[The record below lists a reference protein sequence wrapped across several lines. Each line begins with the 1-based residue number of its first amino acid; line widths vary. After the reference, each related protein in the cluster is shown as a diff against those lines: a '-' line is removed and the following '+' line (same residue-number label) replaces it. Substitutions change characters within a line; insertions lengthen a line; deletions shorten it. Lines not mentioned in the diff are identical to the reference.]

1 MPWATAW
8 AARCWPSPRPRWP
21 AAAATPP
28 KPLPPLASLTL
39 LAAQTDFSEP
49 GELGLFI
56 DESQVG
62 YLDEITRGQGFLS
75 GRQMAGSFQFLHSR
89 DLVWTRRM
97 REYLMGEREA
107 MSDLMAWNA
116 DTTRM
121 PARMHHEYL
130 TSLYLHNA
138 LAAWR
143 LPGRTARPVSLADL
157 RTPVFVVG
165 TERDHVSPWR
175 SVYKLHHLCD
185 SRSHLRAG
193 QRRAQRRHRQRTR
206 PCRPHYRMAT
216 GRRTATASS
225 PRLPSRPTARM
236 DTQGSLAGP
245 FGGRFGG
252 PLMVTLDVVQA
263 QHADRAAVE
272 GRQQRRLQ
280 ALLKSARERVP
291 RYRQLLQGVDL
302 ERLALEQ
309 LPRSDKSM
317 LMADFEGHLSDPTL
331 RLDGLRRFCADPAQ
345 IGLRFDRRCWAWE
358 SSGSSGVPALYV
370 QDSDAMTVYDA
381 LEACRRHPSQV
392 WRRWLDP
399 WYLGER
405 FAFVGATGGHFA
417 SVVSVQRLRR
427 MHPSL
432 QTGWRCFS
440 LLEPMPALCA
450 ALDDFAPTLLATYPT
465 AAVALAE
472 QVRSGRLQ
480 HCRPREVWTG
490 GEALTPAMRSRIESA
505 FGCEVRQ
512 SYGASEFLPI
522 AWECRA
528 QGLHVN
534 ADWVILEPVDAQG
547 RRVPPGR
554 RSHTTLL
561 TNLANHLQPLVRFD
575 IGDRIVLDERPC
587 RCGSAL
593 PLVRVEGRCD
603 DAIVLPM
610 APTAPH
616 RHPAAAGA
624 DHGAR
629 GPRRPVRLRTAPGR
643 RAPLAV
649 GHRPRGRVGTGR
661 APPLPSGAD
670 DLPARTGRR
679 AAESGTAPP
688 EGLAASGTRRACRKM
703 QARVCSA
710 VTRSAPTVPPQGSAP
725 GLCHRPASAGQAAR
739 AQPDIPRRILS
750 TCRRASPSSL
760 PRSRPGMRPCDST
773 GRPPTNRWRSR
784 PAPPAATGPISG
796 SCRPA

>member
-1 MPWATAW
+1 
-8 AARCWPSPRPRWP
+8 
-21 AAAATPP
+21 
-28 KPLPPLASLTL
+28 
-39 LAAQTDFSEP
+39 
-49 GELGLFI
+49 
-56 DESQVG
+56 
-62 YLDEITRGQGFLS
+62 
-75 GRQMAGSFQFLHSR
+75 
-89 DLVWTRRM
+89 
-97 REYLMGEREA
+97 
-107 MSDLMAWNA
+107 
-116 DTTRM
+116 
-121 PARMHHEYL
+121 
-130 TSLYLHNA
+130 
-138 LAAWR
+138 
-143 LPGRTARPVSLADL
+143 
-157 RTPVFVVG
+157 
-165 TERDHVSPWR
+165 
-175 SVYKLHHLCD
+175 
-185 SRSHLRAG
+185 
-193 QRRAQRRHRQRTR
+193 
-206 PCRPHYRMAT
+206 
-216 GRRTATASS
+216 
-225 PRLPSRPTARM
+225 M
-236 DTQGSLAGP
+236 DTQGSLAGL

-331 RLDGLRRFCADPAQ
+331 RLDGLRSFCADPAQ

-603 DAIVLPM
+603 DVLTM
-610 APTAPH
+610 
-616 RHPAAAGA
+616 AGA
-624 DHGAR
+624 GAASVHLLPLALTTVLEDHAGLFDFELRQADAH
-629 GPRRPVRLRTAPGR
+629 RLRLGIGPG
-643 RAPLAV
+643 
-649 GHRPRGRVGTGR
+649 
-661 APPLPSGAD
+661 
-670 DLPARTGRR
+670 
-679 AAESGTAPP
+679 
-688 EGLAASGTRRACRKM
+688 AASGPAALRRYRQVLTTFLREQGVERPSLGLHRLKDSPL
-703 QARVCSA
+703 QAR
-710 VTRSAPTVPPQGSAP
+710 
-725 GLCHRPASAGQAAR
+725 AGRAGKCKRVFAA
-739 AQPDIPRRILS
+739 Q
-750 TCRRASPSSL
+750 
-760 PRSRPGMRPCDST
+760 
-773 GRPPTNRWRSR
+773 
-784 PAPPAATGPISG
+784 
-796 SCRPA
+796 